1 MTRIEWNG
9 TDQQMKRNMAA
20 YGVAV
25 NATLLQLGQFFA
37 AKMEAHAKR
46 HAPWTDRSS
55 NARQGLFA
63 FADKEGNTT
72 VIILSHGNVIDYG
85 VFLELAHQGNF
96 AIIGPT
102 LQQHYGEIMQAVRGI
117 FR

>member
-1 MTRIEWNG
+1 MARIDWGG
-9 TDQQMKRNMAA
+9 TDTQMKRRMDA

-25 NATLLQLGQFFA
+25 EQTLFQLGQFFA

-55 NARQGLFA
+55 NARQGLFGVVT
-63 FADKEGNTT
+63 KEGDK
-72 VIILSHGNVIDYG
+72 VVLILSHGNVIEYG
-85 VFLELAHQGNF
+85 VFLELANQGNF

-102 LQQHYGEIMQAVRGI
+102 LQQHYSEIMEAVRGI

>member
-1 MTRIEWNG
+1 MARIDWGG

-25 NATLLQLGQFFA
+25 NITLFQLGQFFA

-46 HAPWTDRSS
+46 HASWTDRTS
-55 NARQGLFA
+55 NARQGLFGVTT
-63 FADKEGNTT
+63 KEGDT
-72 VIILSHGNVIDYG
+72 VVVILSHGVDYG
-85 VFLELAHQGNF
+85 VFLELAQQGNF

>member
-1 MTRIEWNG
+1 MTRIDWG
-9 TDQQMKRNMAA
+9 GSDQQMKRRMNA

-25 NATLLQLGQFFA
+25 MNSLFQLGQLFA

-46 HAPWTDRSS
+46 EASWTDRTS
-55 NARQGLFA
+55 NARQSLFGVST
-63 FADKEGNTT
+63 KEGDK
-72 VIILSHGNVIDYG
+72 VVVILSHGVDYG

-102 LQQHYGEIMQAVRGI
+102 LQQHYGEIMQAVRAI

>member
-1 MTRIEWNG
+1 MARIEWNG

-25 NATLLQLGQFFA
+25 NNTLFQLGQFFA
-37 AKMEAHAKR
+37 EKRLEPFAKR
-46 HAPWTDRSS
+46 NAPWSDRTS

-63 FADKEGNTT
+63 VTLKEGDK
-72 VIILSHGNVIDYG
+72 VVLILSHGVDYG

-102 LQQHYGEIMQAVRGI
+102 LQQHYGEIMQAVRAI

>member
-1 MTRIEWNG
+1 MTRIDWGG
-9 TDQQMKRNMAA
+9 TDKDAKRRMDA

-25 NATLLQLGQFFA
+25 MDTLFQLGQFFA
-37 AKMEAHAKR
+37 VKLEAHAVTN
-46 HAPWTDRSS
+46 APWTDRTG
-55 NARQGLFA
+55 NAAQGLFGVVT
-63 FADKEGNTT
+63 KEGDK
-72 VIILSHGNVIDYG
+72 VVLILSHGVDYG

-102 LQQHYGEIMQAVRGI
+102 LQQHYGEIMEAVRGI

>member
-1 MTRIEWNG
+1 MARIDWGG
-9 TDQQMKRNMAA
+9 TIQQMKRRMDA

-25 NATLLQLGQFFA
+25 EQALFQLGLFFA

-46 HAPWTDRSS
+46 HAAWTDRTS
-55 NARQGLFA
+55 NARQSLFGVVT
-63 FADKEGNTT
+63 KEGDN
-72 VIILSHGNVIDYG
+72 VVLILSHGVDYG
-85 VFLELAHQGNF
+85 VFLELANQGNF

-102 LQQHYGEIMQAVRGI
+102 LQQHYSEIMEAVRGI

>member
-1 MTRIEWNG
+1 MTRIDWGG
-9 TDQQMKRNMAA
+9 TDRDVKRRMAA

-25 NATLLQLGQFFA
+25 MNSLFQLGQFFA

-46 HAPWTDRSS
+46 HASWTDRTS
-55 NARQGLFA
+55 NARQTLFGVSA
-63 FADKEGNTT
+63 KEGEN
-72 VIILSHGNVIDYG
+72 VVVILSHGVDYG

-102 LQQHYGEIMQAVRGI
+102 LQQHYSEIMEAVRGI

>member
-1 MTRIEWNG
+1 MTRIDWGG
-9 TDQQMKRNMAA
+9 TDKDVKRRMDA

-25 NATLLQLGQFFA
+25 MDTLFQLGQFFA
-37 AKMEAHAKR
+37 AKTEAHAKR
-46 HAPWTDRSS
+46 HAPWTDRTS
-55 NARQGLFA
+55 NARQSLFGVA
-63 FADKEGNTT
+63 TKEGDK
-72 VIILSHGNVIDYG
+72 VVLILSHGVDYG

-102 LQQHYGEIMQAVRGI
+102 LQQHYGEIMQAVREI